1 MLDYIPCN
9 SGVWK
14 GMLSTFCTVVWTTLE
29 VLRKI
34 YITDGT
40 MSQQVNKEPTYLK
53 LAEDAVFL
61 GPT

>member
-1 MLDYIPCN
+1 
-9 SGVWK
+9 
-14 GMLSTFCTVVWTTLE
+14 MLSTFCTVVWTTLE

-40 MSQQVNKEPTYLK
+40 MSQQVNKEPTYLEV
-53 LAEDAVFL
+53 AEDAVFL

>member
-9 SGVWK
+9 RGVWE
-14 GMLSTFCTVVWTTLE
+14 GMLPPFCTVVWTTLE